1 MAVRYP
7 KRVLFAPEVASQL
20 STAGG
25 VGLERSRVQPQ
36 RRAVELVLGIDL
48 GTSCSK
54 VVIGDPGWKG
64 ASFAVPY
71 GEEREAIAGW
81 LHPTQFASEKNLK
94 MRLMDNPGNLRLQ
107 NLLACCL
114 AEIIRRARQWFLAHA
129 PADYSRCELSWK
141 VNVGYPGKAVDGSP
155 LAGAYGEI
163 VRIAG
168 ALAFSRGVL
177 SVEAAEK
184 VRQRKRA
191 KKAGE
196 LCSMEVYP
204 EIAAQLAGYV
214 HSPFRKDGNLL
225 LVDVGAGTLDVS
237 TIILH
242 ENGGEQVVSFHVCDV
257 KNLGA
262 LRLYEQR
269 LHSLNLSKG
278 QRAAR
283 AVSRYQNGFSETP
296 EALEGIVS
304 DPTQEQR
311 EEFQRVSAEFGESV
325 LGQIL
330 GCLVRFRRDLKE
342 SRDKRGNDPWGDNL
356 RFFLTGGGGRSL
368 FYKKRV
374 ADGPLEEE
382 LIPFTRWHR
391 TKEQRENFGQGLRAE
406 VLPVPADLRNFPVAL
421 HGDFDRNGRSRRRR
435 RGEGEVCDP
444 KRSRTWLRALFARRP
459 LTRRQS
465 V

>member
-1 MAVRYP
+1 M
-7 KRVLFAPEVASQL
+7 
-20 STAGG
+20 
-25 VGLERSRVQPQ
+25 VQPQ
-36 RRAVELVLGIDL
+36 MRAVELVLGIDL

-71 GEEREAIAGW
+71 DEAAGTIAGW

-94 MRLMDNPGNLRLQ
+94 MRLMDNPGNQRLQ

-114 AEIIRRARQWFLAHA
+114 AEIIRRARKWFLEHA
-129 PADYSRCELSWK
+129 PTEYRRCLPTWK
-141 VNVGYPGKAVDGSP
+141 VNVGFPGKAVDDSP
-155 LAGAYGEI
+155 LANAYREI

-168 ALAFSRGVL
+168 VLAFSQGPL
-177 SVEAAEK
+177 TVESAEK
-184 VRQRKRA
+184 VRLRKRT
-191 KKAGE
+191 KKLGE

-242 ENGGEQVVSFHVCDV
+242 ENGGERVVSFHVCDV

-269 LHSLNLSKG
+269 LQSLNLSKG

-283 AVSRYQNGFSETP
+283 SVSRYQNGFSETP
-296 EALEGIVS
+296 EDLERIVS
-304 DPTQEQR
+304 EPTREQR
-311 EEFQRVSAEFGESV
+311 EEFERVSAEFGENV
-325 LGQIL
+325 LSQIL

-368 FYKKRV
+368 FYRKRV
-374 ADGPLEEE
+374 AGGRLEED

-391 TKEQRENFGQGLRAE
+391 TRDQRENFGQGLRAE
-406 VLPVPADLRNFPVAL
+406 VFPVPADLRNFPVAL
-421 HGDFDRNGRSRRRR
+421 HGDFDRISVAYGLAFGRDNLMQ
-435 RGEGEVCDP
+435 V
-444 KRSRTWLRALFARRP
+444 TQRA
-459 LTRRQS
+459 Q
-465 V
+465 

>member
-1 MAVRYP
+1 M
-7 KRVLFAPEVASQL
+7 
-20 STAGG
+20 
-25 VGLERSRVQPQ
+25 VQPQ
-36 RRAVELVLGIDL
+36 MRPVELVLGIDL

-71 GEEREAIAGW
+71 DEAAGTIAGW

-94 MRLMDNPGNLRLQ
+94 MRLMDNPGNQRLQ

-114 AEIIRRARQWFLAHA
+114 AEIIRRARKWFLEHA
-129 PADYSRCELSWK
+129 PTEYRRCLPTWK
-141 VNVGYPGKAVDGSP
+141 VNVGFPGKAVDDSP
-155 LAGAYGEI
+155 LASAYREI

-168 ALAFSRGVL
+168 VLAFSQGPL
-177 SVEAAEK
+177 TVESAEK
-184 VRQRKRA
+184 VRLRKRT
-191 KKAGE
+191 KKLGE

-242 ENGGEQVVSFHVCDV
+242 ENGGERVVSFHVCDV

-269 LHSLNLSKG
+269 LQSLNLSKG

-283 AVSRYQNGFSETP
+283 SVSRYQNGFSETP
-296 EALEGIVS
+296 EDLERIVS
-304 DPTQEQR
+304 EPTREQR
-311 EEFQRVSAEFGESV
+311 EEFERVSAEFGENV
-325 LGQIL
+325 LSQIL

-368 FYKKRV
+368 FYRKRV
-374 ADGPLEEE
+374 AGGRLEED
-382 LIPFTRWHR
+382 LIPFTRWQR
-391 TKEQRENFGQGLRAE
+391 TRDQRENFGQGVRAE
-406 VLPVPADLRNFPVAL
+406 VFPVPADLRNFPVAL
-421 HGDFDRNGRSRRRR
+421 HGDFDRISVAYGLAFGRDNLMQ
-435 RGEGEVCDP
+435 V
-444 KRSRTWLRALFARRP
+444 TQRA
-459 LTRRQS
+459 Q
-465 V
+465 

>member
-1 MAVRYP
+1 M
-7 KRVLFAPEVASQL
+7 
-20 STAGG
+20 
-25 VGLERSRVQPQ
+25 VQPQ
-36 RRAVELVLGIDL
+36 QRVVELVLGIDL

-71 GEEREAIAGW
+71 GGDAGTIADW
-81 LHPTQFASEKNLK
+81 LHPTRFASEKNLK
-94 MRLMDNPGNLRLQ
+94 MRLMDNPGNQRLQ

-114 AEIIRRARQWFLAHA
+114 AEIIRRAREWFLSHA
-129 PADYSRCELSWK
+129 PADYARCLLTWK
-141 VNVGYPGKAVDGSP
+141 VNVGFPGKSVDDSP
-155 LAGAYGEI
+155 LACAYSE
-163 VRIAG
+163 VARIAG
-168 ALAFSRGVL
+168 VLAFAKGAL
-177 SVEAAEK
+177 SLEAAEK
-184 VRQRKRA
+184 VRLRKRT
-191 KKAGE
+191 KKPDE

-262 LRLYEQR
+262 LRLYEKR
-269 LHSLNLSKG
+269 LQSLNLSKS
-278 QRAAR
+278 QSAAR
-283 AVSRYQNGFSETP
+283 SVSRYQNGFSETP
-296 EALEGIVS
+296 EDLQCIVS
-304 DPTQEQR
+304 APTREQKK
-311 EEFQRVSAEFGESV
+311 EFERVSAEFSESV
-325 LGQIL
+325 LSQIL

-374 ADGPLEEE
+374 AGGRLEED

-391 TKEQRENFGQGLRAE
+391 TKGERENFGQGLRAE
-406 VLPVPADLRNFPVAL
+406 AFPVPADLRNFPPAL
-421 HGDFDRNGRSRRRR
+421 HGDFDRISVAYGLAFGRDNLMQ
-435 RGEGEVCDP
+435 VTQ
-444 KRSRTWLRALFARRP
+444 RTNE
-459 LTRRQS
+459 
-465 V
+465 